1 MQQSFIDHI
10 VDQFHILIQPDV
22 FILQSRHR
30 EQVLDHDQQG
40 HQHDHDGERPSALA
54 EHAQE
59 LRDDPSCEL
68 MIKALW
74 NYNYGPWMKAM
85 IENTK
90 CSSRGVELEW

>member
-1 MQQSFIDHI
+1 MQGTRYPRGRIN
-10 VDQFHILIQPDV
+10 L
-22 FILQSRHR
+22 
-30 EQVLDHDQQG
+30 
-40 HQHDHDGERPSALA
+40 GEGSLA
-54 EHAQE
+54 EHAQK